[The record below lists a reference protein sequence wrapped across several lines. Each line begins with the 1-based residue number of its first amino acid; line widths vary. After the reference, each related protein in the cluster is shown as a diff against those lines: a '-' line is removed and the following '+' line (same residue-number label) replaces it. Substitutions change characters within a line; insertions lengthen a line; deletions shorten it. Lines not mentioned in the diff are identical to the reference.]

1 MPMKPLYLS
10 LGCMLWW
17 AACTSP
23 AVQKTSMNATPKK
36 DTTAVTDTNTVAS
49 QPPPDYKPVLFDYP
63 TRLYDLDSVKAL
75 VQKIEWRDDPEQ
87 EDIEAL
93 DDKQYSLLS
102 MPQKFTYNFIHP
114 ETYSQNCDGF
124 PYHEDTTH
132 RIYGHLDDVFGEYEW
147 SERQLNFF
155 KNNRDT
161 VLQLMRPYIERDND
175 IYDEFKETIVTLNA
189 TEMIPYLVEV
199 YNRKKNDHYILTTL
213 LLLMKNNKY
222 PEFMNSTS
230 YKKLYATEE
239 GEYAAYLVYNKAN
252 EDLIIQRAT
261 NFYNGLQA
269 NK

>member
-1 MPMKPLYLS
+1 
-10 LGCMLWW
+10 MLWW

-23 AVQKTSMNATPKK
+23 AAQKTSQEATPKK
-36 DTTAVTDTNTVAS
+36 DTIAATDTNTVAS
-49 QPPPDYKPVLFDYP
+49 QPPPDYKPVVFDYP
-63 TRLYDLDSVKAL
+63 TRLYDLDSMKAL
-75 VQKIEWRDDPEQ
+75 VEKIKLVDDPDGGEVST
-87 EDIEAL
+87 EAL
-93 DDKQYSLLS
+93 DEKTYASLS

-114 ETYSQNCDGF
+114 EAYSQNCDGF

-132 RIYGHLDDVFGEYEW
+132 RIYGHLQDAFGEYEW

-161 VLQLMRPYIERDND
+161 VLQLMRPFIERDND
-175 IYDEFKETIVTLNA
+175 VYDEFKETIVELNA

-222 PEFMNSTS
+222 PEFMSSTS
-230 YKKLYATEE
+230 YTKLYGKPANDN
-239 GEYAAYLVYNKAN
+239 EYGAYLVFSKGN
-252 EDLIIQRAT
+252 EDLIIQRAM